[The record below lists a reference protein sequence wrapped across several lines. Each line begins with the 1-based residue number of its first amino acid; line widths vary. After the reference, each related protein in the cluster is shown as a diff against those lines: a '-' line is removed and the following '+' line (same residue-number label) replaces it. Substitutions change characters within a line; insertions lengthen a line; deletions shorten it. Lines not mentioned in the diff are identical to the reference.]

1 MPLKTIKRVITSVKD
16 VRQHI
21 GLYTVK
27 SMSIF
32 LVSIYYFIFC
42 GMMSIGINNIVPHKT
57 EEELKQM
64 PTLHLGASI
73 CIIVGSLAVGYYLV
87 RNLLSDGPLLFDQW
101 FFEGWYGY
109 KHEKLREA
117 ATGGIVVA
125 TVIFFFQDR
134 LKNRLAEFSKRFTI
148 TAEATKA
155 PGGE

>member
-1 MPLKTIKRVITSVKD
+1 MPLKTIKTVATSVKS
-16 VRQHI
+16 VYEHL
-21 GLYTVK
+21 GFYAVK
-27 SMSIF
+27 SVSIF

-42 GMMSIGINNIVPHKT
+42 GMMSIGINNLVPHQT
-57 EEELKQM
+57 ESQLQQM
-64 PTLHLGASI
+64 STLRLAVSI
-73 CIIVGSLAVGYYLV
+73 CVIVGSLAVGYYLV
-87 RNLLSDGPLLFDQW
+87 RNLLSSGPLFFDQW

-148 TAEATKA
+148 TAEATSA